1 MATSVQ
7 MRAKGNLTIPS
18 NLRQK
23 YGIQEGDVLTLIDLG
38 EGSFLL
44 TPRVSLVS
52 KIVAEIEAM
61 RLEAGLTADEMLE
74 ALPEVR
80 QQICD
85 ESWRLHD

>member
-7 MRAKGNLTIPS
+7 MRAKGSPTIPS

-23 YGIQEGDVLTLIDLG
+23 YRIQEGDVFMLVDLG
-38 EGSFLL
+38 DGSFLL
-44 TPRVSLVS
+44 TPRVSLVARL
-52 KIVAEIEAM
+52 IAEIEAI

-80 QQICD
+80 RQIYD
-85 ESWRLHD
+85 ESRRLHD

>member
-80 QQICD
+80 QQIYD